1 VTVSGFIGTAQDEH
15 PDIEAVSTN
24 APTVAR
30 IVERRPLSFRQK
42 TMPSVSLV
50 QQSAPTVVLNSY
62 PDRCLRLPAGG

>member
-15 PDIEAVSTN
+15 PDSEAVSTN

-50 QQSAPTVVLNSY
+50 QQ
-62 PDRCLRLPAGG
+62 